1 MIVKIFVCIFFS
13 LITCA
18 GYCQYSPSRFVPL
31 DSATVKNAG
40 LIALVRIDEMNDEY
54 VDCHL
59 KMHFKEGLCVTD
71 FEFLLR
77 VKGDRYNFNYGSDYL
92 VFANKDEDCTY
103 YIDKNSRI
111 IPADKCD
118 KDIAFL
124 KSLLPCTNP
133 KMKESLTHWAC
144 HRDLRPVCGCDSV
157 TYDNTCEAV
166 KKGVMIFTLGA
177 CKGKK

>member
-1 MIVKIFVCIFFS
+1 MKTFVFIIFS
-13 LITCA
+13 LFAFA
-18 GYCQYSPSRFVPL
+18 GYSQYSLMRLAPL
-31 DSATVKNAG
+31 DSVTVRNAG
-40 LIALVRIDEMNDEY
+40 LIALVRIDEMNDEF

-77 VKGDRYNFNYGSDYL
+77 VKDNRFNFNYGGDYL

-111 IPADKCD
+111 IPADECD
-118 KDIAFL
+118 SDIAFL
-124 KSLLPCTNP
+124 KSVLPCTSP
-133 KMKESLTHWAC
+133 KLKESLKHWDC

-166 KKGVMIFTLGA
+166 KKGVVIFTLGA
-177 CKGKK
+177 CKGIR